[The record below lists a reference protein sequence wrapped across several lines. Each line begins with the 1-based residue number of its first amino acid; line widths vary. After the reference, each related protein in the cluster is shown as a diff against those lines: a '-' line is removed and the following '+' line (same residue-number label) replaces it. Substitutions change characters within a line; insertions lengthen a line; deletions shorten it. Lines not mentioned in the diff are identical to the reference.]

1 MTSLISKVAVGLRM
15 LTVTVT
21 LLAVAACSS
30 FGIRHP
36 VPAADAET
44 AALVSSPVI
53 RYWGDELPKGNSEI
67 FSGLS
72 RSASPKFLALSGGGM
87 NGAYGAGFLVGWT
100 ARGDRPKFD
109 IVTGISVGAVIAPMA
124 FLGPRY
130 DKRMESIFSNLA
142 VQRTKGPGVLAA
154 LLGAPA
160 IADNT
165 PLRIAIAQV
174 VDQQALDEIAAEHRA
189 GRRLLIGTTNLD
201 AERPVVWDIGA
212 IANSNIVNRL
222 ELVRTIILAS
232 AAVPGIFPP
241 VLIRVNAEGKPY
253 DELHVDGGVTQQV
266 VLLPGGFGSS
276 GPKLNGT
283 LYVIY
288 NGTIEPQRDAIQ
300 QVSSVSVLARAV
312 PSLLKYRGRGD
323 IIVLENAVRA
333 RGIKYMLTAIAA
345 DFPQPDNLFMA
356 SPAWLN
362 ELFTFGYK
370 NGRAGN
376 WQKHP

>member
-1 MTSLISKVAVGLRM
+1 MNSLLSKVAVGLRL
-15 LTVTVT
+15 LTITVA
-21 LLAVAACSS
+21 LAAVAGCST

-36 VPAADAET
+36 VPAAAAET
-44 AALVSSPVI
+44 AALIPTPVI
-53 RYWGDELPKGNSEI
+53 RYWGDELPKANSEI
-67 FSGLS
+67 FAGLGKT
-72 RSASPKFLALSGGGM
+72 ANPKFLALSGGGM
-87 NGAYGAGFLVGWT
+87 NGAYGAGFLIGWT

-109 IVTGISVGAVIAPMA
+109 IVTGISIGAVIAPMA

-130 DKRMESIFSNLA
+130 DKRLETVFANL
-142 VQRTKGPGVLAA
+142 VDQRAKGPGVIAA

-165 PLRIAIAQV
+165 PLRAAIAQV
-174 VDQQALDEIAAEHRA
+174 IDQQALDEIAAEHRA

-212 IANSNIVNRL
+212 IANSNIANRL

-232 AAVPGIFPP
+232 ASVPGIFTP
-241 VLIRVNAEGKPY
+241 VLIRVNVDGRAY

-266 VLLPGGFGSS
+266 VLLPGGVSADL
-276 GPKLNGT
+276 PKSRGT

-300 QVSSVSVLARAV
+300 QVSSVSVLERAV

-323 IIVLENAVRA
+323 ILVLEAAARA
-333 RGIKYMLTAIAA
+333 RGLKYLLTAISA
-345 DFPQPDNLFMA
+345 DFPQPDSLFLA

-362 ELFTFGYK
+362 ELFAFGYK
-370 NGRAGN
+370 NGRAGI
-376 WQKHP
+376 WQTHP

>member
-1 MTSLISKVAVGLRM
+1 MNAIVSKVVVGLR
-15 LTVTVT
+15 LATILVS
-21 LLAVAACSS
+21 LIAVAGCST
-30 FGIRHP
+30 FGLRNP
-36 VPAADAET
+36 VPAAAAET
-44 AALVSSPVI
+44 AELIPSPVI
-53 RYWGDELPKGNSEI
+53 RFWGDELPKPDSDLFKGLRNS
-67 FSGLS
+67 
-72 RSASPKFLALSGGGM
+72 ADPKYLALSGGGM

-109 IVTGISVGAVIAPMA
+109 IVTGISVGALIAPMA

-130 DKRMESIFSNLA
+130 DQRMQQVVANLA
-142 VQRTKGPGVLAA
+142 VEPTKGPGVLAA

-165 PLRIAIAQV
+165 NIRRAIANI
-174 VDQQALDEIAAEHRA
+174 VDKQALDEIAAEHRA

-212 IANSNIVNRL
+212 IANSNIANRL
-222 ELVRTIILAS
+222 ELVHTIMLAS

-241 VLIRVNAEGKPY
+241 ILIRVNVNGRAY

-266 VLLPGGFGSS
+266 VLLPDGATPG
-276 GPKLNGT
+276 KARGT

-300 QVSSVSVLARAV
+300 NVSSVTVLERAV

-333 RGIKYMLTAIAA
+333 RGIKYMLTAISA

-356 SPAWLN
+356 SPTWLN
-362 ELFTFGYK
+362 DLFTFGYK
-370 NGRAGN
+370 NGRAGI
-376 WQKHP
+376 WQKRP